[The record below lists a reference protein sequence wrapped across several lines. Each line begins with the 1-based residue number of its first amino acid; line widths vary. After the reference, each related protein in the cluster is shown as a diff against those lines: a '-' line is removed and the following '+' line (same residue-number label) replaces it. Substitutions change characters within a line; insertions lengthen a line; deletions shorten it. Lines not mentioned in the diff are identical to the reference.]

1 MLFRSREKALVDVIE
16 VRRNV
21 ALRSRR
27 DMEKHLAEDL
37 RIDEP
42 ELLGLDLGRVGRFAA
57 SYGTAKTSLLVDFL
71 RSLQRRGQDE

>member
-1 MLFRSREKALVDVIE
+1 MATREKALVDVIE

-27 DMEKHLAEDL
+27 DMEKRLAEDL
-37 RIDEP
+37 RIDES
-42 ELLGLDLGRVGRFAA
+42 ELLGLDLGRVGRFAV